1 MLTLALALLLAPSD
15 YGVAR
20 LKQVLPESVRL
31 VTAIGAA
38 CPQRVPGG
46 PEALS
51 ISKTAKQLTLCGS
64 DSTGLMYAALD
75 TAERISWAAGQSDP
89 LRFVRDTS
97 EQPDIAERAIS
108 IYTMQRAL
116 FEQRLHDRRH
126 WERYFDLLAAS
137 RINSFVVIFGYE
149 NGGFM
154 APLYPFF
161 FDTPGFA
168 GVRLTGIT
176 PAEQKRNTEAF
187 RAMIRMA
194 HARGIR
200 VTAGIWDH
208 IYRGGVQGG
217 GIAGASENAGKAVP
231 HLVTGLDADNLAGYT
246 KAALRSFLD
255 VFPELDGIQFRMHD
269 ESGLKPSEM
278 ETFWHE
284 VFALIQQKRP
294 GLQLDLRAKGLPD
307 AVIAD
312 ALSQGLRVRVNT
324 KYWMEQTGLPY
335 HPTHVNTENQHDR
348 RHGYAD
354 LLQYPQRYQMI
365 WQLWTAG
372 TTRLLLWGDPEYVR
386 RFSAS
391 AHLYGSSSIE
401 INEMLATWMLGSPHD
416 EKPGAI
422 HTPGYRFYDYP
433 FERYWL
439 FYRLWGRVSY
449 NPQCPPETWEREFVR
464 RFNADSAP
472 HLMNGVRLASQV
484 LPHIVAAAYR
494 YQNFPTTRGW
504 AEMMRQDALPKF
516 ADLQG
521 SDIEQFM
528 NPRDEA
534 RRMLSGGQTALR
546 RPAESA
552 AWFART
558 SRAILEEVAAAEK
571 TMGGA
576 AGKELTTT
584 VTDLRILAGLAGYYA
599 ARLPAAVSYNLYLE
613 TRNLEALDAA
623 IAGEKAAVEAWRG
636 IASAAA
642 GVYSEDLAFGVHRVG
657 FPRSWKEELGKL
669 ERDFAELLS
678 ARAQARPDGA
688 ARALPPPAAYTVPPP
703 PAVEIL
709 PSGQATEGEDYV
721 VTVRAAD
728 PAAIQTLR
736 LRYRHVTQYED
747 YLSAA
752 MTAGADGVYQA
763 RIPGA
768 FVTAKWDLMF
778 FVEAI
783 GRNGG
788 GRVYPDLEAG
798 TPWVLAPVKRK
809 FTAAASK

>member
-1 MLTLALALLLAPSD
+1 MP
-15 YGVAR
+15 G
-20 LKQVLPESVRL
+20 SVRL
-31 VTAIGAA
+31 VTAIGAE
-38 CPQRVPGG
+38 CPQAVPGG

-51 ISKTAKQLTLCGS
+51 IARTAKQLTLCGS

-75 TAERISWAAGQSDP
+75 TAERISWAAGKGDP
-89 LRFVRDTS
+89 LQFVHDTA
-97 EQPDIAERAIS
+97 EKPDIAERAIS
-108 IYTMQRAL
+108 MYTMQRAL
-116 FEQRLHDRRH
+116 FEQRLHDPRH
-126 WERYFDLLAAS
+126 WERYFDMLAAS

-187 RAMIRMA
+187 RAMIRIA

-231 HLVTGLDADNLAGYT
+231 GLVTGIDADNLASYT

-255 VFPELDGIQFRMHD
+255 VFPDIDAIQFRMHD

-284 VFALIQQKRP
+284 VFALIKQKRP

-307 AVIAD
+307 SVIAD
-312 ALSQGLRVRVNT
+312 ALSQGLRARVNT

-335 HPTHVNTENQHDR
+335 HPTHVNTQNQHDR

-354 LLQYPQRYQMI
+354 MLQYPQRYQMT

-416 EKPGAI
+416 EKPGEI

-449 NPQCPPETWEREFVR
+449 NPQCPPDSWEREFVR
-464 RFNADSAP
+464 RFNANSAP
-472 HLMNGVRLASQV
+472 HLINGVRLASQV
-484 LPHIVAAAYR
+484 LPRIVAAAYR

-521 SDIEQFM
+521 SDIEQFL

-534 RRMLSGGQTALR
+534 RRMLSGGQTAMR

-558 SRAILEEVAAAEK
+558 SGAILKEVAAAEK
-571 TMGGA
+571 AMGRT
-576 AGKELTTT
+576 AGKEFATT
-584 VTDLRILAGLAGYYA
+584 VTDLRILAGLASYYA

-613 TRNLEALDAA
+613 TGNVTAFDAA
-623 IAGEKAAVEAWRG
+623 IAGEKSAIEAWRG
-636 IASAAA
+636 IVSAAA
-642 GVYSEDLAFGVHRVG
+642 EVYSEDLAFGVHRVG
-657 FPRSWKEELGKL
+657 FPRHWKEELGKL
-669 ERDFAELLS
+669 ERELAELVS
-678 ARAQARPDGA
+678 ARAKAQTSAA
-688 ARALPPPAAYTVPPP
+688 ARALPAAAAYSVNTP
-703 PAVEIL
+703 PAVQIL
-709 PSGQATEGEDYV
+709 PPSQATVGQDYRV
-721 VTVRAAD
+721 SVRAAD
-728 PAAIQTLR
+728 PAGIQALR

-747 YLSAA
+747 YVAVPMAA
-752 MTAGADGVYQA
+752 EADGLYTA
-763 RIPGA
+763 RIPAA
-768 FVTAKWDLMF
+768 FITQKWDLMF
-778 FVEAI
+778 FIEAI
-783 GRNGG
+783 GRNGS
-788 GRVYPDLEAG
+788 GRIYPDLEIE
-798 TPWVLAPVKRK
+798 TPWVLVPVKR
-809 FTAAASK
+809 